1 MGYVIIALFARQGGY
16 DLLAD
21 PLGWALVLLGVR
33 RLPDPIDR
41 AGLTYVGALALLVSI
56 PLWVPDV
63 LEAIAREDASLA
75 WAANLPAL
83 AFAALLFRQL
93 SQAAQGAGA
102 VTAQMVLQGLFTL
115 TLVVAL
121 LPALVFGGGLTVL
134 EDLAV
139 GTEQLLNLAAV
150 VVLFTY
156 SGHRWA
162 GAPESDVVGP
172 PRPGSK

>member
-1 MGYVIIALFARQGGY
+1 MGYVIITLFARQGGY
-16 DLLAD
+16 DLLPD

-41 AGLTYVGALALLVSI
+41 ATLLYVGALALLVSI

-63 LEAIAREDASLA
+63 LDAVAREDASLA

-93 SQAAQGAGA
+93 SQSAQRASA
-102 VTAQMVLQGLFTL
+102 FTAQTVLQGLFTL

-121 LPALVFGGGLTVL
+121 LPALVFGGGLEAL
-134 EDLAV
+134 ADLAV
-139 GTEQLLNLAAV
+139 GAEQLLNLATVA
-150 VVLFTY
+150 VLFGY
-156 SGHRWA
+156 SGRRWA
-162 GAPESDVVGP
+162 GAPE
-172 PRPGSK
+172 PR